1 MRIGM
6 RQNRDPRPADCQGHQ
21 ARMTS
26 TEFIIASV
34 ASHRS
39 ELIELNVEYV
49 SWVLSEIEKL
59 FGVPADEIVGMPA
72 SEYVPT
78 VIDKV
83 CGDPP
88 PRGVFYLMRV
98 DNKLAGMGGLRFL
111 RTGVAEIKRIYIRP
125 GFRGMK
131 LGERMLDR
139 LLGDAKRFGYQSI
152 RLDTAL
158 FMKSAHRLY
167 ERNGFTD
174 CPAYEGVEVPA
185 AFHDQWRFMKRTL

>member
-1 MRIGM
+1 
-6 RQNRDPRPADCQGHQ
+6 
-21 ARMTS
+21 MTLP
-26 TEFIIASV
+26 EFIIATV
-34 ASHRS
+34 ATHRS
-39 ELIELNVEYV
+39 ELIQLNVEYV
-49 SWVLSEIEKL
+49 SWVLCEIEKA

-88 PRGVFYLMRV
+88 PSGVFYLVRV
-98 DNKLAGMGGLRFL
+98 DSQLAGMGGLRL
-111 RTGVAEIKRIYIRP
+111 VRTGVAEIKRIYIRP
-125 GFRGMK
+125 GFRGRK
-131 LGERMLDR
+131 LGELILDR
-139 LLGDAKRFGYQSI
+139 LLADAKSFGYQSVC
-152 RLDTAL
+152 LDTAL

-185 AFHDQWRFMKRTL
+185 EFHDQWRFMKRTL